1 MYSHARAHALFFA
14 LLQTLPPHGKCVA
27 AESMPRVRSS
37 YKKSSRICR
46 VFLLSCCLLLF
57 VVLSTKRSLSELRRN
72 HLAAVEAL
80 SRDAR
85 WKTLHD
91 PKGGGGAYYPPSK
104 LCRSG
109 TNDTRTLG
117 AATPGN
123 FGFVFGGLGGYAR
136 LEAFKCV
143 LAIESLVRVAGYD
156 GDVYF
161 ITENIASSCVPSQE
175 ELRARLGYD
184 RVHVVYVDEG
194 SPSPFEK
201 SSDAERT
208 NGTRSRRRPLRK
220 YLRDMSIKMDIF
232 DYLPKRIEVA
242 AWYDCDVVFG
252 VHGCARNN
260 LMCAIPEFSH
270 ATPMYTSLGSAGWHV
285 GSFMVHRV
293 FSAKLLREWKEEF
306 FTGRHISDYP
316 AIEALYE
323 RQERTG
329 NLLKRWDIG
338 HFTRPRTGNTYSHDW
353 SVLTSD
359 PSAGEMY
366 SAWRDVIFDKK
377 TPNSCIMHLTTGRC
391 SELNSGTV
399 ATDALIRSLGL
410 FTPGN
415 VRYCS
420 GTPRK
425 VILQQGLAPSWKSCV
440 PPPADFVFPLKA
452 RLLQRMISP
461 RHINK
466 TRPS

>member
-1 MYSHARAHALFFA
+1 M
-14 LLQTLPPHGKCVA
+14 
-27 AESMPRVRSS
+27 
-37 YKKSSRICR
+37 
-46 VFLLSCCLLLF
+46 
-57 VVLSTKRSLSELRRN
+57 LSTKRSLSELRRN

-85 WKTLHD
+85 WKALHD
-91 PKGGGGAYYPPSK
+91 PKGGGGGGANYPPSK
-104 LCRSG
+104 MCRSR

-270 ATPMYTSLGSAGWHV
+270 ATPMYTSLGSAALHV

-293 FSAKLLREWKEEF
+293 FSQKLLREWKEEL

-316 AIEALYE
+316 AIKEVYE
-323 RQERTG
+323 RQRRYRGDHWDVGRYTRTNNSYVADVSVLASDPDEG
-329 NLLKRWDIG
+329 E
-338 HFTRPRTGNTYSHDW
+338 TYS
-353 SVLTSD
+353 S
-359 PSAGEMY
+359 
-366 SAWRDVIFDKK
+366 WRDVFFDKK
-377 TPNSCIMHLTTGRC
+377 TPNSCVMHLTTGRC
-391 SELNSGTV
+391 SERNSGSV
-399 ATDALIRSLGL
+399 ATDALIRTLGMR
-410 FTPGN
+410 TPDDI
-415 VRYCS
+415 RYCP
-420 GTPRK
+420 GTPLK
-425 VILQQGLAPSWKSCV
+425 IILHQ
-440 PPPADFVFPLKA
+440 
-452 RLLQRMISP
+452 
-461 RHINK
+461 
-466 TRPS
+466 